1 MPRFCSRCGRAPR
14 AEESGAGVPLEQLL
28 SEVDPRRG
36 ILFGGLAWGSIEGLD
51 VCPDCLT
58 PAEERALAEGF
69 VRLLERDAGRLAT
82 AGTEPSPHEAALA
95 AYAMRLRAQLESTD
109 TPPPPRVEP

>member
-1 MPRFCSRCGRAPR
+1 
-14 AEESGAGVPLEQLL
+14 
-28 SEVDPRRG
+28 
-36 ILFGGLAWGSIEGLD
+36 

-82 AGTEPSPHEAALA
+82 ARAEPSPHEAALA
-95 AYAMRLRAQLESTD
+95 AYAMRLRAELESPAARPPPVSGPPPYVLS
-109 TPPPPRVEP
+109 PPPPPPPPPEG